1 MRYYIIALLCLPL
14 CSFAQDSLNVTRLA
28 ELSLA
33 TGPELC
39 AITLHGNHLYA
50 PE

>member
-1 MRYYIIALLCLPL
+1 MRGFIIALLCLPL
-14 CSFAQDSLNVTRLA
+14 FSFAQDSLNVRRLM

-33 TGPELC
+33 SGPDVCDIAL
-39 AITLHGNHLYA
+39 AGNYLYA